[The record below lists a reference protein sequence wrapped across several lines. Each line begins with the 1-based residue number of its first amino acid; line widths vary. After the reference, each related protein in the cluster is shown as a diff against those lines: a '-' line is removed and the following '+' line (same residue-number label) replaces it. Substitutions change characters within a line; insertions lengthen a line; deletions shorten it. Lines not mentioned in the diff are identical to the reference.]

1 MRSQAALSIRSAYT
15 VGSFSLDAQLD
26 VGVETVALIGPNG
39 SGKSTLLLATLGIR
53 TPTQGRITLGNHV
66 VFDSE
71 AEIDCPTEERRM
83 AYLPQ
88 DFGLFPFLTAVGNIE
103 FAIACAGTGIGRR
116 QRQERAMAYL
126 EQFGIVRLAGRHPHQ
141 LSGGERQRV
150 ALARAIASEPRA
162 LLLDEPTASLDVGA
176 RAEVRALL
184 RESLEHLQIPT
195 LIVTHDEGDITALAR
210 RVAVMEAGR
219 IVGCASAEEAARH
232 PANAFADR
240 LLNGVRPDP
249 SVAVR

>member
-1 MRSQAALSIRSAYT
+1 MSSQPALSIRAAYS
-15 VGSFSLDAQLD
+15 VGSFSLDVQLD
-26 VGVETVALIGPNG
+26 VGAETVALIGPNG
-39 SGKSTLLLATLGIR
+39 SGKSTLLLAMLGIR
-53 TPTQGRITLGNHV
+53 TPTRGRITLGNHM

-71 AEIDCPTEERRM
+71 AKTDCPTEERHM

-88 DFGLFPFLTAVGNIE
+88 DFGLFPFLTAVRNVE
-103 FAIACAGTGIGRR
+103 FAIACAGTGRR

-126 EQFGIVRLAGRHPHQ
+126 EQFGIVHLARREPHQ

-184 RESLEHLQIPT
+184 REAFEHLRIPT
-195 LIVTHDEGDITALAR
+195 LIVTHDEGDITALAH

-219 IVGCASAEEAARH
+219 IVGCASSQEAVRR

-249 SVAVR
+249 NVAVR